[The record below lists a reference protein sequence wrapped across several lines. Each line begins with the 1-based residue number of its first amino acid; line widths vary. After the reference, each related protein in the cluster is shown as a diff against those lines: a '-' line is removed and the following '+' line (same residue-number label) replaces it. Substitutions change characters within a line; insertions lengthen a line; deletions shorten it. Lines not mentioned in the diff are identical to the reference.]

1 MYIVTHYQCR
11 VTDTSDITQL
21 LKYWECYMKT
31 LLEHVKLSGV
41 RVLLVQGSV
50 PRVMNTLIRS
60 LGLCVIPV
68 R

>member
-1 MYIVTHYQCR
+1 M
-11 VTDTSDITQL
+11 TDTCNVTQL
-21 LKYWECYMKT
+21 PKYWQCYMKT

-41 RVLLVQGSV
+41 HVLLVQGSV
-50 PRVMNTLIRS
+50 PRVMNELIRS